1 MTLKKT
7 NSIDIKDQMESI
19 CGENPVLVIRHIIN
33 ERGQY
38 ASMKIDVMSRRLREI
53 LTEINHDVVGFRL
66 SGDPVMV

>member
-7 NSIDIKDQMESI
+7 NSIDIKDQTESI